1 MRHVPRALGAACLL
15 ALSLLSITPAFAGKG
30 SPDKLVDQYPAATY
44 PGEQHLQLRFG
55 PVHINPG
62 QNTISLAPIKAD
74 GMPTEPGYITSFKP
88 NLTYT
93 DGTVPG
99 VDVVH
104 LHHGVWLVDGNP
116 QWATG
121 EEKTIADL
129 PQGFGWHYAPG
140 QVWLMNHMI
149 HDLVPTPTNVYIT
162 YDLTFVPD
170 SAPAAAGIRPVR
182 TQWLDVSGLRAYPV
196 FDAKRQWGSKGRYT
210 FPDQARAPAARRA
223 IGPAHEYVVPHDLTL
238 VASAGHLHPGGLYTD
253 LEVTRGGQTVK
264 LFRSE
269 AKYYEPAGA
278 VSWDV
283 SMTVTR
289 PDWRVQLR
297 KGDILS
303 VSGTYDTRR
312 ASWYESMAIMPTAVY
327 DGTDA
332 GGVDPF
338 VTAPDTT
345 GLVTH
350 GHLPEND
357 VHGGQTS
364 GLPDARDMMNG
375 RPAGGPITITN
386 FIYGKGDLN
395 NGGRIPTVKRGRSLT
410 FLNADDA
417 QTIWHTITACRAPC
431 NKTTGIAYPLAN
443 GKSDFDS
450 GELGTG
456 QQGFSPA
463 SGTTTWKTP
472 KNLKPGTY
480 TYFCRVHPFMRGAFR
495 VVR

>member
-1 MRHVPRALGAACLL
+1 MRPVPRALAAACLL
-15 ALSLLSITPAFAGKG
+15 ALTLFSITSALAATG
-30 SPDKLVDQYPAATY
+30 SPNKLVDEYPAATY
-44 PGEQHLQLRFG
+44 PGEQHLQLKFG

-62 QNTISLAPIKAD
+62 QNTISIAPIKAD
-74 GMPTEPGYITSFKP
+74 GMPTVPGYITSFKP
-88 NLTYT
+88 NLTYL

-104 LHHGVWLVDGNP
+104 LHHGVWLVGGNP

-129 PQGFGWHYAPG
+129 PQGFGWHFAPG
-140 QVWLMNHMI
+140 QQWLMNHMI
-149 HDLVPTPTNVYIT
+149 HDLVPTPTDVYIT

-170 SAPAAAGIRPVR
+170 SEPAAADIKTVR
-182 TQWLDVSGLRAYPV
+182 TQWLDVAGLRGYPV
-196 FDAKRQWGSKGRYT
+196 FDAKQNMGAKGRYT
-210 FPDQARAPAARRA
+210 FPDQARTPAARRA
-223 IGPAHEYVVPHDLTL
+223 VGPAHQYVVPHDLTL
-238 VASAGHLHPGGLYTD
+238 VASAGHLHPGGLFTD
-253 LEVTRGGQTVK
+253 LKVTRAGQTVN
-264 LFRSE
+264 LFRSD

-283 SMTVTR
+283 SMTVTK
-289 PDWRVQLR
+289 PDWRVQVK
-297 KGDILS
+297 KGDILT
-303 VSGTYDTRR
+303 VSGTYDTKR

-338 VTAPDTT
+338 ATQPDTS
-345 GLVTH
+345 GILTH

-357 VHGGQTS
+357 VHGGNSS
-364 GLPDARDMMNG
+364 GLPNVRDMVNG
-375 RPAGGPITITN
+375 RPAGGPIRITN

-395 NGGRIPTVKRGRSLT
+395 AGGRIPTVKRGKAIT

-417 QTIWHTITACRAPC
+417 KTIWHTITECKSPC

-450 GELGTG
+450 GELGTAS
-456 QQGFSPA
+456 GFLSPA
-463 SGTTTWKTP
+463 SGKKSWKTP
-472 KNLKPGTY
+472 KNLKVGTY
-480 TYFCRVHPFMRGAFR
+480 TYFCRVHPFMRGAFK
-495 VVR
+495 VVK